1 VTPLGRGSGLESQLG
16 DGFHSLRG
24 RRVLV
29 TGHTGFKGSWLSLWL
44 QQLGAEV
51 VGFSLAPPTA
61 PSHFDILKLK
71 MESIVG
77 DIRDAELL
85 KKAVQRVRPELVI
98 HMAAQALVRQSY
110 SDPIETYSTN
120 VMGTLHLFEAC
131 RVTDSV
137 RAIVNVTSDKCY
149 ENREWERG
157 YREDDPMGGGDLYSS
172 SKGCAELLTSSFRK
186 SFWSLDTYGKK
197 HQVLLASGRAGNVI
211 GGGDWAADRLVP
223 DAIRALSA
231 KTSLLIRNPSAIR
244 PWQHVLEPLRG
255 YLMLATRLLN
265 GETKFAQGWNFGP
278 PTENCVSVETL
289 LNGLKTKLPDLKW
302 RVEPSDVSEA
312 HFLRLEI
319 TKAIS
324 ELGWEPALDMATTL
338 GMTAAW
344 YRTYAD
350 VRDISLQQLKTY
362 TAALA

>member
-1 VTPLGRGSGLESQLG
+1 VEGLVVKPAGL
-16 DGFHSLRG
+16 DSLRD

-51 VGFSLAPPTA
+51 VGFSLAPNTS
-61 PSHFDILKLK
+61 PSHFEVLKLK
-71 MESIVG
+71 MESVVG

-85 KKAVQRVRPELVI
+85 KKTVQRVRPEIVI

-110 SDPIETYSTN
+110 VDPIETYSTN

-131 RVTDSV
+131 RATDSV

-157 YREDDPMGGGDLYSS
+157 YREDDQMGGGDLYSS
-172 SKGCAELLTSSFRK
+172 SKGCAELLTASYRK
-186 SFWSLDTYGKK
+186 SFWSPETFGKK

-223 DAIRALSA
+223 DAIRALA
-231 KTSLLIRNPSAIR
+231 QKTSLTIRNPSAVR

-255 YLMLATRLLN
+255 YLMLAARLLN

-278 PTENCVSVETL
+278 TAENCVSVETL
-289 LNGLKTKLPDLKW
+289 LNGLKEKLPALTWKT
-302 RVEPSDVSEA
+302 EASDIAEA

-319 TKAIS
+319 SKAIA
-324 ELGWEPALDMATTL
+324 ELGWEPRLDMADTL
-338 GMTAAW
+338 GMTATW
-344 YRTYAD
+344 YKSYED
-350 VRDISLQQLKTY
+350 VRDISLQQLKTFS
-362 TAALA
+362 AALT